1 MLFSKLFIQNNL
13 IFSNIDNY
21 LFFTLLIHKMDL
33 KHSKYPFIFLKK
45 GSIMK
50 KLATLIII
58 FWIFC
63 TTIISALTLTKNP
76 DDQSVSRNLVLDN
89 GLKVLLVSDPA
100 FNKSAASLDVQ
111 AGSLMDP
118 KERQGLAHFLEHMLF
133 LGNKKYP
140 EVEEFSTYLE
150 SHGGYTNAFTGEDRS
165 NYHFEIQHDA
175 FDGALGRFSQFFISP
190 LFSPEYTER
199 EINAVDSEHQ
209 KNLEQDDWREHQLI
223 KTFYKKNHPASH
235 FATGN
240 LETLKGVK
248 QEEFIRFYNTYYSA
262 NRMSLVLLSN
272 KSLDELEKLAR
283 DYFLPIKNNRVE
295 KTKYDPDYLEPLKGL
310 RLIKR
315 IPVKDIRELTLTFST
330 PSFIEYY
337 RTKPEMLVGFCMGHE
352 GKGSLLSFLKSQG
365 LATGLSA
372 GGGNTTDDFG
382 QFIIN
387 IKLTQKGLSQYQDI
401 IKYCFS
407 YIRLLKEKGIPD
419 YIHKEIQQI
428 SGLDYTYKY
437 KGEGADRA
445 SHLAGNLDQFPPDLA
460 ETVDYIY
467 EKPEPGLVNS
477 VLKPLTPDNM
487 LCLLTA
493 KDLTT
498 DSIEPYYGTSYSYNI
513 EKGNVYKSLL
523 NTPLV
528 QGLSLPAPNPF
539 LPENVHLLAERPINI
554 MNEHGLEMWYA
565 QDTTFKRPEATIVFR
580 IKHDKGLVSPA
591 YMARLSMYTACVNEM
606 LNEIAYPASEAGLDF
621 QLSEDLDGITI
632 TINGY
637 TASIPMLLKE
647 IGSRL
652 KSIALS
658 EQQFFDIR
666 DRKIQEWGNFKMGQA
681 WEIARHVS
689 RMIRKET
696 YYNVDAILAEG
707 KSIGFKELKGF
718 TDTLYNKAWIEG
730 IAHGNITADETV
742 TLTRM
747 LQTFLNSKPIE
758 KEDTFKQAILVQKN
772 MEPLT
777 YMERLETNNSC
788 FWKTVYL
795 GSETPELRMAARIID
810 KFVSQPF
817 YTEMRTKQQLG
828 YIVSAAAQED
838 NGQHYLFFI
847 VQSESHPAD
856 DIRER
861 ADRFINSLPSNF
873 EALPDNIFAEFKTA
887 VRTEL
892 LQKPKSIMEKAM
904 LFDRLTFEYNKDFDR
919 KEEDLNALDG
929 LTKAKVLKIFSA
941 SINPATR
948 KTVDILM
955 FAKQHTIKPETKA
968 SIDAIDTFKEGREFV
983 KRPE

>member
-1 MLFSKLFIQNNL
+1 MKRITALVLGF
-13 IFSNIDNY
+13 
-21 LFFTLLIHKMDL
+21 
-33 KHSKYPFIFLKK
+33 FIFLN
-45 GSIMK
+45 IN
-50 KLATLIII
+50 LTAQ
-58 FWIFC
+58 
-63 TTIISALTLTKNP
+63 TLTKNP
-76 DDQSVSRNLVLDN
+76 EDQSVSRNLVLEN

-140 EVEEFSTYLE
+140 AVDEFSTFLE

-175 FDGALGRFSQFFISP
+175 FDGALDRFSQFFISP

-223 KTFYKKNHPASH
+223 KLFYRKDHPASH
-235 FATGN
+235 FATGS

-248 QEEFIRFYNTYYSA
+248 QEEFIKFYNTYYSA
-262 NRMSLVLLSN
+262 NRMSLALLSN
-272 KSLDELEKLAR
+272 KGLDELEKLAR
-283 DYFLPIKNNRVE
+283 EYFLPIKNNHVE
-295 KTKYDPDYLEPLKGL
+295 KIKFDPDYLESVKGE

-315 IPVKDIRELTLTFST
+315 IPIKDIRELTLIFST
-330 PSFIEYY
+330 PSFIEHY

-372 GGGNTTDDFG
+372 GGGSSTDDYG

-387 IKLTQKGLSQYQDI
+387 IKLTQKGLDQYQDI

-419 YIHKEIQQI
+419 YIHKEIQRI
-428 SGLDYTYKY
+428 AELDYTYKY

-445 SHLAGNLDQFPPDLA
+445 SHLAGNMNEFPPELA

-467 EKPEPGLVNS
+467 EKPEPGLIES
-477 VLKPLTPDNM
+477 VLKRLTPDNM
-487 LCLLTA
+487 LCMLTA
-493 KDLTT
+493 RGLTT
-498 DSIEPYYGTSYSYNI
+498 DSIEPVYGTSYSYNI
-513 EKGNVYKSLL
+513 EKGKAYKSIL
-523 NTPLV
+523 NSQLV

-539 LPENVHLLAERPINI
+539 LPEDVHLLAERPINI
-554 MNEHGLEMWYA
+554 INEQGLEMWYA
-565 QDTTFKRPEATIVFR
+565 QDTTFKRPEATIIFR
-580 IKHDKGLVSPA
+580 LKHEKGLESPA
-591 YMARLSMYTACVNEM
+591 YMARLSLYTACINEM

-647 IGSRL
+647 IGNRL
-652 KSIALS
+652 KSFEIS
-658 EQQFFDIR
+658 EQQFTDIKNK
-666 DRKIQEWGNFKMGQA
+666 KIQGWENFKMGQA

-696 YYNVDAILAEG
+696 YYSVDAILAEG
-707 KSIGFKELKGF
+707 KSIGFTDLKEF
-718 TDTLYNKAWIEG
+718 TAKLYNKARIEG
-730 IAHGNITADETV
+730 LAHGNITADETV

-772 MEPLT
+772 MEPLS
-777 YMERLETNNSC
+777 YIERLETNNSC

-795 GSETPELRMAARIID
+795 GSETPEIRMAARIID

-861 ADRFINSLPSNF
+861 ADHFIDSLPSNF
-873 EALPDNIFAEFKTA
+873 EALPDDIFAQFKTA

-904 LFDRLTFEYNKDFDR
+904 LFDRLTFEFNRDFDR
-919 KEEDLNALDG
+919 KDEDLNALDG
-929 LTKAKVLKIFSA
+929 LTKAKVLKILLE

-955 FAKQHTIKPETKA
+955 FAKQHTIKPEIKA
-968 SIDAIDTFKEGREFV
+968 SIEAIDKFKRGREFV